1 MKYIAVSTIILS
13 ALLPGTGVH
22 QLHAQQAE
30 EIFTWPGSVEVSTS
44 TLMIREG
51 ETVSYMVRLTEQPVV
66 NDWWLFVQVDGVVY
80 HDGAFCKD
88 TIDTKVVTIP
98 CDLGEAFTD
107 PNCKDGMGPAMTCP
121 WIRWTPSVGWDIDR
135 VAGSPDPIQG
145 SPNPTEWRTVSITAP
160 HDADADDEFLTFT
173 HEVWDETTACPD
185 DLHAVAPVTVHII
198 DDDTPATGVTLSV
211 SEDEVGEGAGAT
223 TLTVTGTLNGGA
235 FTEDTTVELSVSAGT
250 ATETDD
256 YTYTAGTETLTIQ
269 GGMTS
274 GTADLTLTPVDDDV
288 DEDDETVTVGGTATN
303 LTVKGTT
310 VTIIDDDE
318 RGVGVTPTTLSFNE
332 GGSGDYEVVLE
343 SEPAAAV
350 TVEISVTGDEDV
362 TVQPTRVTF
371 TAANWSMARTVVVS
385 GAQDDDEA
393 DDEATVGH
401 TVSGGDYGDNG
412 VTAEDVQVTVSDDDT
427 PATGVTLSVSE
438 DEVGEGAG
446 ATTLTVTGTLNGGAF
461 TEDTTVELSV
471 SAGTA
476 TETDDYTYTAG
487 TETLTIQGGMTSG
500 TADLTLTPVDD
511 DVDEDDETVTVG
523 GTATN
528 LTVKGTTVTIIDDDE
543 RGVGVTPTTLSFN
556 EGGSGD
562 YEVVLESEPAAAVTV
577 EISVTGDEDVTVQ
590 PTRVTFT
597 AANWSMA
604 RTVVVSGAQDDDD
617 DDEARTTK
625 TTTRRTTRRRWA
637 VGHTV
642 SGGDGTAT
650 TV

>member
-13 ALLPGTGVH
+13 ALLPGAGAH
-22 QLHAQQAE
+22 QLHAQDE

-107 PNCKDGMGPAMTCP
+107 PDCKDGMGPAMTCP

-135 VAGSPDPIQG
+135 AQGSPDPDPEM
-145 SPNPTEWRTVSITAP
+145 PNPTEWRTVSITAP

-198 DDDTPATGVTLSV
+198 DDEAPATGVTLSV
-211 SEDEVGEGAGAT
+211 SPDMVGERDGAKI
-223 TLTVTGTLNGGA
+223 LTVTGTLNGGA

-256 YTYTAGTETLTIQ
+256 YTAETETLTIDA
-269 GGMTS
+269 GETT
-274 GTADLTLTPVDDDV
+274 GTTMVTLTPVDDDV

-318 RGVGVTPTTLSFNE
+318 RGVGVTPMMLSFNE

-343 SEPAAAV
+343 SEPTAPV

-371 TAANWSMARTVVVS
+371 TAANWSMARTVVVR
-385 GAQDDDEA
+385 GAQDDDA
-393 DDEATVGH
+393 VDDDATVGH
-401 TVSGGDYGDNG
+401 TVRGGDYGAKSVTAKDVQVTITDDDERGVGVTPTTLSFNEG
-412 VTAEDVQVTVSDDDT
+412 GSGDYEVVLESEPTAPVTVEISVTGDPDVTVQPMSVTFTAANWSMARTVVVSGEHDADEVNDAATVGHTVRGGDYGAKSVTAEDVQVTVYDDDT
-427 PATGVTLSVSE
+427 AATGVTLSVSE

-461 TEDTTVELSV
+461 SEDTTVELSV

-487 TETLTIQGGMTSG
+487 IETLTIQG
-500 TADLTLTPVDD
+500 A
-511 DVDEDDETVTVG
+511 
-523 GTATN
+523 
-528 LTVKGTTVTIIDDDE
+528 
-543 RGVGVTPTTLSFN
+543 
-556 EGGSGD
+556 
-562 YEVVLESEPAAAVTV
+562 
-577 EISVTGDEDVTVQ
+577 
-590 PTRVTFT
+590 
-597 AANWSMA
+597 
-604 RTVVVSGAQDDDD
+604 
-617 DDEARTTK
+617 
-625 TTTRRTTRRRWA
+625 
-637 VGHTV
+637 
-642 SGGDGTAT
+642 
-650 TV
+650 